1 MRRREMELQLAVNMK
16 NLGFDVDMNE
26 DGDFVFKKFP
36 AKELIDVDLEAGD
49 GKKIET
55 DPYAGTNIDRSQLG
69 QLQEQALMTGNTKA
83 QVAGETTMEKG
94 PPKRFSG
101 LPKEAGNNNVDSR
114 TERRIP

>member
-1 MRRREMELQLAVNMK
+1 
-16 NLGFDVDMNE
+16 MNE

-36 AKELIDVDLEAGD
+36 AKELVDVDVESD
-49 GKKIET
+49 DKMIET

-94 PPKRFSG
+94 PLRDLVDYPKRLGIIMWTVGQKGGFHDD
-101 LPKEAGNNNVDSR
+101 KESTGSY
-114 TERRIP
+114 E